1 MKWYSR
7 SLWFRLIFGLF
18 FGSVVAVAVA
28 SAFLYVR
35 FKNVSA
41 EFRERTLQGQA
52 KLIGRLFQTAGGGPL
67 ALPESMAPYYGKGAG
82 KYAVLF
88 ADQTLIAASPGVSA
102 AFHPIDPEASREF
115 FSYAQSDG
123 QLPLRGISLR
133 LPGSSPPV
141 WVQVAFRDNE
151 VIFNS
156 VLEEFVTDIAWIW
169 LPFVGILLLI
179 NMIVIKISLKPLVIA
194 SAQASRIGP
203 TAVSQRLTETGMPD
217 EVLSLV
223 RAINRAL
230 DRLEE
235 GYKEQKAFIADAA
248 HELRTPIAIMTT
260 HMDILPDFEGKEA
273 LKEELGGMKRLV
285 NQLLDNARI
294 EALRIKPGEAADL
307 NALALDVA
315 AFIAP
320 CAIRR
325 GKTLEVSRT
334 SLPALVNGSYD
345 YLFRAIRNLV
355 ENAIE
360 HTPAGSAVL
369 IAIEHPAKLSVSDR
383 GPGVPPVE
391 RDAIFRRF
399 WQGRRDQGGGAG
411 LGMAIISRTVAA
423 HGGTIEI
430 TDREGGGATFT
441 VTFPPFVR
449 AAGIAPPAATHGGKI
464 GSDEIAMLAKTDHQA
479 PG

>member
-1 MKWYSR
+1 M
-7 SLWFRLIFGLF
+7 
-18 FGSVVAVAVA
+18 
-28 SAFLYVR
+28 SAT
-35 FKNVSA
+35 NS
-41 EFRERTLQGQA
+41 RERTLQGQA
-52 KLIGRLFQTAGGGPL
+52 KLIGHLFQSAKGRDL
-67 ALPESMAPYYGKGAG
+67 VLPESMAPYYGDGTG

-88 ADQTLIAASPGVSA
+88 QDETLLAGSFHVTQG
-102 AFHPIDPEASREF
+102 FHPIDPEVNREF
-115 FSYAQSDG
+115 FFYAQPGG
-123 QLPLRGISLR
+123 QPPYHGISLK
-133 LPGSSPPV
+133 LEGSSPPI
-141 WVQVAFRDNE
+141 WVQVAFKDNE
-151 VIFNS
+151 VIFDS
-156 VLEEFVTDIAWIW
+156 VLEEFVIDIAWIW
-169 LPFVGILLLI
+169 LPFVGILLFI
-179 NMIVIKISLKPLVIA
+179 NMIVIKISLKPLVTA

-230 DRLEE
+230 DRLEI

-260 HMDILPDFEGKEA
+260 HMDILPDFEGKAA
-273 LKEELGGMKRLV
+273 LKEELGGLTRLV

-294 EALRIKPGEAADL
+294 EGLRIKPGEAADL

-325 GKTLEVSRT
+325 GKTVEVSRT
-334 SLPALVNGSYD
+334 ERPALVNGSYD

-360 HTPAGSAVL
+360 HTPAGTAVL
-369 IAIEHPAKLSVSDR
+369 IAVENPLTLIVSDC
-383 GPGVPPVE
+383 GPGIPPAE
-391 RDAIFRRF
+391 REAIFQRF
-399 WQGRRDQGGGAG
+399 WQGRRDRGGGAG

-430 TDREGGGATFT
+430 GDRNGGGAKFT
-441 VTFPPFVR
+441 LTFPPFVR
-449 AAGIAPPAATHGGKI
+449 AAGIAPPAVRTGGVLDLTKSR
-464 GSDEIAMLAKTDHQA
+464 GS
-479 PG
+479 